1 MTGPRIPPS
10 VRSLRPLSVSSRV
23 WETLARSDVQLLE
36 RLDRETRIEVSTLRL
51 DCEHVFWLAYY
62 GFVFLEVDF
71 DDRVYLARNP
81 SVMLEWR
88 KMRRMEAS

>member
-1 MTGPRIPPS
+1 VTDPRN
-10 VRSLRPLSVSSRV
+10 VKSLRPLAVSSRV
-23 WETLARSDVQLLE
+23 WDSLTSSDLQLLR
-36 RLDRETRIEVSTLRL
+36 RLDSEPRIEVSTLHL

-81 SVMLEWR
+81 QVMSKLRR
-88 KMRRMEAS
+88 KAS